1 MDIRKTGKYFVGS
14 MKNQY
19 DTSTPVEGKANDPWG
34 RLKGISMRATD
45 TLAAMLFLLP
55 LAFIFDLTGY
65 LPPHLRLFAI
75 YTLLAL
81 PLCRYPRASVLRGG
95 TVLAAVILLNAFAPL
110 PRTAEVL
117 LLVFAHLW
125 IWSLSGLV
133 SGWLA
138 QGIAF
143 YALLHLFL
151 FQSPLGYNL
160 LESMNHVVVWFGQW
174 VTGRMIRT
182 GYTYQNI
189 GSFLLFL
196 TLSVHA
202 WDRGILSKART
213 ALFLL
218 IILLLN
224 GLLSAVLLTTVDIG
238 ADLTWDLKF
247 RDLFSYR
254 QLASYGA
261 NTIQLIFPIFIF
273 FAHAATYLILH
284 HDAASSDVRSPDA
297 ALKTI
302 RRKWLPWVWVV
313 LTALLLLTMLPPTS
327 MRPTR
332 TRKISFLHRGVVSF
346 SKPNYDR
353 YSRAAGGMFGFLPEY
368 AELFGCASEVVT
380 DIPDPL
386 DPDQILVMT
395 NMDEPLSSDEFE
407 RIWSFVRAGGG
418 LWVLGDHTFI
428 KNGRNHINDLLAPTH
443 IRLNHDSAQ
452 FHPQGWFNSYRIR
465 QGTAFS
471 WLRDEPAENRLSIL
485 VGCSLDLKPPA
496 RPLIMGRFG
505 FGDWGPAEEDE
516 ERGWLGDFE
525 YQVNERLGDLVLVA
539 GEQIGDGKV
548 LVFGDTSSFFNLTLT
563 RSYELLRA
571 VLTWFGEPG
580 FYTGVYNRL
589 TERLAI
595 LLLVLA
601 FSASM
606 LQRSSGRSA
615 YYTLLLLTLL
625 SLVVHQ
631 GSALSFDRNLSRKRM
646 AIIDHSQ
653 HPYAS
658 KHAIMRS
665 GLFGVTAS
673 FMRHDLMPVTQKEW
687 SRTLLDEA
695 SLLFL
700 NAPQRPFSARQ
711 RKDVME
717 FAERGG
723 IVLMACGY
731 PHYGNAQS
739 LLEPL
744 GMEVANIPLGRSFD
758 RAALGRPIHL
768 FSAWPI
774 YVTRTDAS
782 ILALY
787 DTWPLIV
794 EVPIG
799 RGRFVLIADSE
810 FFHNINLENL
820 EQHSQV
826 NVDFLRNLLDR
837 LRGGTG
843 P

>member
-1 MDIRKTGKYFVGS
+1 
-14 MKNQY
+14 MKNKEN
-19 DTSTPVEGKANDPWG
+19 TTAPVEGKATEPRG
-34 RLKGISMRATD
+34 RWYSVYRHITD
-45 TLAAMLFLLP
+45 TLGAILFLLP
-55 LAFIFDLTGY
+55 LAFIFDLAGY
-65 LPPHLRLFAI
+65 IPPHLRLFAI

-95 TVLAAVILLNAFAPL
+95 TVLAAAILLNAFAPL
-110 PRTAEVL
+110 PQAAEVL
-117 LLVFAHLW
+117 LLTFTHLW
-125 IWSLSGLV
+125 VWSPSGV
-133 SGWLA
+133 ISGWLA

-143 YALLHLFL
+143 YAVLHLFL
-151 FQSPLGYNL
+151 FQSPLGYSL
-160 LESMNHVVVWFGQW
+160 LEGMNHAVIWFGQW

-189 GSFLLFL
+189 GSLMLFL

-238 ADLTWDLKF
+238 ADLTWDLQF

-254 QLASYGA
+254 QLVSYA
-261 NTIQLIFPIFIF
+261 THTIQLIFPIFIF

-284 HDAASSDVRSPDA
+284 HDAASSGGRA
-297 ALKTI
+297 ADEAPKTAP
-302 RRKWLPWVWVV
+302 RKWLPWVWIG
-313 LTALLLLTMLPPTS
+313 LTALLLLIMLPPTS
-327 MRPTR
+327 MRPAR

-346 SKPNYDR
+346 SKPNYER

-368 AELFGCASEVVT
+368 AQLFGCDSEVVS

-386 DPDQILVMT
+386 NPDQILVMT
-395 NMDEPLSSDEFE
+395 NLDEPLSSDEFE

-428 KNGRNHINDLLAPTH
+428 KNGRNHINDLLMPTN

-485 VGCSLDLKPPA
+485 VGCSLDLTPPA
-496 RPLIMGRFG
+496 RPLILGRFG

-539 GEQIGDGKV
+539 GEQIGEGKV

-571 VLTWFGEPG
+571 VLTWFGEPA
-580 FYTGVYNRL
+580 FYTR
-589 TERLAI
+589 
-595 LLLVLA
+595 A
-601 FSASM
+601 FS
-606 LQRSSGRSA
+606 RSTEWLS
-615 YYTLLLLTLL
+615 LLLLLLALSASLFNRSSDRPAVYSLTLLALL
-625 SLVVHQ
+625 SLVIHQ
-631 GSALSFDRNLSRKRM
+631 GSVIAFDRNLSRKRM
-646 AIIDHSQ
+646 AIIDHSL

-673 FMRHDLMPVTQKEW
+673 FMRHDLMPVTQKDW
-687 SRTLLDEA
+687 SRALLDEA

-700 NAPQRPFSARQ
+700 NAPQRPFSAKQ
-711 RKDVME
+711 QKDVMD
-717 FAERGG
+717 FTERGG

-731 PHYGNAQS
+731 PHYGNVRSFLQ
-739 LLEPL
+739 PL
-744 GMEVANIPLGRSFD
+744 GMEVLNVPLGRSFD
-758 RAALGRPIHL
+758 RLALGRPIHL

-774 YVTRTDAS
+774 RVTRTDAS

-799 RGRFVLIADSE
+799 HGRFVLIADSE

-837 LRGGTG
+837 LRGDAA